1 MSKSYSHKK
10 IIVCFIAVFLMLFSF
25 SSRSY
30 AQEVN
35 YKAYSVY
42 IYNFIKYIEWPE
54 ETKKGEFI
62 IAIIG
67 DSPINNELKA
77 LAASKKANGQTIVI
91 KQYATIEEVEKCQ
104 ILYLC
109 SSKSKLLKG
118 AIEKTKNMSALL
130 ITEREGLAKK
140 GAGINFVTL
149 EDETLKFEMNEKVI
163 EAHNLKIPRVLKE
176 LGLIVG

>member
-1 MSKSYSHKK
+1 MRINHSYKK
-10 IIVCFIAVFLMLFSF
+10 IIFCCIATCLIFFSF

-30 AQEVN
+30 AQDVN

-54 ETKKGEFI
+54 DTKKGEFV

-67 DSPINNELKA
+67 DSPIINELRV
-77 LAASKKANGQTIVI
+77 LAASKKANGQNIVI

-104 ILYLC
+104 ILYIC
-109 SSKSKLLKG
+109 SSKSSMLKK
-118 AIEKTKNMSALL
+118 AIEKTKNMPALL
-130 ITEREGLAKK
+130 IAEREGLAKK

-149 EDETLKFEMNEKVI
+149 EDETLKFEVNQKAI
-163 EAHNLKIPRVLKE
+163 EAHNLKIPHVLVE